1 LPLRPS
7 ELDGDVL
14 AVNIAQIAKLLSEHI
29 NVVRLQGRRG
39 NAEIAD
45 TGPFSRLLRS
55 RHQRPRDCRAAEQ
68 RDELATLHSITSS
81 AQQERFGNC

>member
-7 ELDGDVL
+7 ELDGDGL
-14 AVNIAQIAKLLSEHI
+14 AVNIAQIAELLSERI

-45 TGPFSRLLRS
+45 TGPFSRLLRA
-55 RHQRPRDCRAAEQ
+55 RRNRPRGRCAAEQ
-68 RDELATLHSITSS
+68 RDELAIGLPRT
-81 AQQERFGNC
+81 